1 MQYNIRFTEKYS
13 RVEPINA
20 ESVEEALMRANEK
33 YDSGE
38 ILIDPLKD
46 FEGGCRI
53 ELDRGCDL
61 IKVFLDYFY
70 EDVLPLYL
78 DDIARDPVKGLCDA
92 LGDAANHDLGKSKW
106 LDVISRE
113 ATRQLKDG
121 EKSLI
126 NIK

>member
-1 MQYNIRFTEKYS
+1 MEYPIRFTESFS
-13 RVEPINA
+13 RVEKIEADNLK
-20 ESVEEALMRANEK
+20 EALEIAARMHDEEEIEIDCCKDYAGCIIEPVRD
-33 YDSGE
+33 YD
-38 ILIDPLKD
+38 I
-46 FEGGCRI
+46 
-53 ELDRGCDL
+53 
-61 IKVFLDYFY
+61 IKAFLDYFY

-121 EKSLI
+121 E
-126 NIK
+126 NH

>member
-1 MQYNIRFTEKYS
+1 MEYPIRFTES
-13 RVEPINA
+13 FSVVEKIEA
-20 ESVEEALMRANEK
+20 GSLKEALEIAEK
-33 YDSGE
+33 MYDEEKVE
-38 ILIDPLKD
+38 IDCCKD
-46 FEGGCRI
+46 YEGCKI
-53 ELDRGCDL
+53 EPARDCDL
-61 IKVFLDYFY
+61 IKVFLDYYY

-121 EKSLI
+121 E
-126 NIK
+126 NH